1 MKNLTLIIPAK
12 YEKESLPDVLGEL
25 KNYKCKKII
34 VLKHNDTE
42 TIASIIKIKNLKI
55 IYQKKNGYG
64 NAISEGVNNCKTKFF
79 CIFNADGSFNPSEL
93 KTMYNMLKNSDMVFG
108 SRYQANS
115 GSDDDNFITFIGNI
129 FFTKL
134 GNIFFKLPLTDI
146 LYTFVMGKTKK
157 IKLLNCSSEDF
168 SYCVELPIKAVK
180 KKLIIKSTSSFERK
194 RIGGKKKVNIV
205 KDGFIILLK
214 MIFLYFKK

>member
-180 KKLIIKSTSSFERK
+180 KKLIIKSASSFERK